1 MAEVTNE
8 ETEIGGEAE
17 EGSILPVDEVVIQD
31 SEPSK
36 RSDDDI
42 RMKFS
47 ANNFLTPRNDLE
59 PLKRGAASVTEKAI
73 EMSGQASGSA
83 QTGAT

>member
-8 ETEIGGEAE
+8 ETEIGGESE

-36 RSDDDI
+36 RSDDEI

-47 ANNFLTPRNDLE
+47 ANNFLTPRND
-59 PLKRGAASVTEKAI
+59 
-73 EMSGQASGSA
+73 
-83 QTGAT
+83 